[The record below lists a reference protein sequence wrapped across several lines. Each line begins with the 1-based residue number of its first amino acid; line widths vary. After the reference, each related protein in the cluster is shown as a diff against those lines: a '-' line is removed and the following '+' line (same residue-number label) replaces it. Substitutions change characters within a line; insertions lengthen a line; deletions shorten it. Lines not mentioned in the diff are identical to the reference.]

1 VRRQHLHDGKSEL
14 SIMLKLDEN
23 PSILFPDCDVLK
35 TQSDPWWIAHT
46 KSRSEKVF
54 AWDLRN
60 RQIPYFLPMVLRVR
74 VSGGRKR
81 KVMAPLFPGYVFFC
95 GNDEARYKAM
105 TTNRLCQTIE
115 VREQEILLGELTF
128 IERALVSKALLDPYP
143 YAAVGRR
150 CRIKS
155 GPFMDL
161 EGVVI
166 QRSKATRIVLQVSI
180 LGQGASMEI
189 EPELLEPAE

>member
-1 VRRQHLHDGKSEL
+1 MRREHLHEGKSAL
-14 SIMLKLDEN
+14 LIVLKLDKN

-95 GNDEARYKAM
+95 GDDEARYKAM

-115 VREQEILLGELTF
+115 VREQEILLSELTC
-128 IERALVSKALLDPYP
+128 IERALAGKAALDPYP
-143 YAAVGRR
+143 YAAVGKR
-150 CRIKS
+150 CRIKA
-155 GPFMDL
+155 GPFRDL
-161 EGVVI
+161 EGIVI
-166 QRSKATRIVLQVSI
+166 QRSKATKIVLQVSI
-180 LGQGASMEI
+180 LGQGAAMEI